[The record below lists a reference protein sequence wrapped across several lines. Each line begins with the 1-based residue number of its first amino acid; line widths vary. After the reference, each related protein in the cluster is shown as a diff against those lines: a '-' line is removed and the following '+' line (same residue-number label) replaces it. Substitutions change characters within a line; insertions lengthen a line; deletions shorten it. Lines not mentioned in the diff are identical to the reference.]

1 MENKL
6 IEFENKL
13 KTLKRF
19 DYNWEGAGP
28 EGTSPILRMDF
39 VEDAEGRY
47 VEFEKVMEI
56 IKELQK

>member
-1 MENKL
+1 M

-28 EGTSPILRMDF
+28 WEGTSPILRMDF

>member
-1 MENKL
+1 MEDKL

-19 DYNWEGAGP
+19 DHTWEGTGANCHMVFGEDI
-28 EGTSPILRMDF
+28 EGSYI
-39 VEDAEGRY
+39 
-47 VEFEKVMEI
+47 EFEKVMEI